1 MNPRMTGEFVRSRKT
16 FLTGRKS
23 TGKRFLSGVGAY
35 VSCLGSGKSG
45 VKGGLG
51 AGQDS
56 KDIPDAR
63 DEKRPYHKG
72 DTDTCMA

>member
-1 MNPRMTGEFVRSRKT
+1 MFTGMNPRVTGEFVRSRKT
-16 FLTGRKS
+16 FFTGGKS
-23 TGKRFLSGVGAY
+23 TGKRFLSGMGAY
-35 VSCLGSGKSG
+35 VSCLWIGER
-45 VKGGLG
+45 GLG

-56 KDIPDAR
+56 EDIPDAR